1 MEPALFPEYRVG
13 NVLGLC
19 SLTVPCGFTNQ
30 GLPIGL
36 MICAKGFDEAHVHAG
51 GYAYEQ
57 ATAWHRQTP
66 DLSWA
71 AART

>member
-1 MEPALFPEYRVG
+1 VG

-19 SLTVPCGFTNQ
+19 SLTVPCGLTSQ

-36 MICAKGFDEAHVHAG
+36 MICTKGFDEATALRV

-71 AART
+71 SARP